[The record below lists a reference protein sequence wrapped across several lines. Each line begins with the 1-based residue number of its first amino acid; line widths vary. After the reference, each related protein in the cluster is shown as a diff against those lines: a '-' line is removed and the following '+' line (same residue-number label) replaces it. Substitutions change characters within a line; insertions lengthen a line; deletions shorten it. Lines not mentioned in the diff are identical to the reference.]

1 MGSSHHHH
9 HHSSGLVPRGSHMAS
24 MTGGQQMGRG
34 SRNQSPPQM
43 MAQQG
48 MHMQWT
54 DQSFIE
60 MMTPHHQDAIDMAEM
75 ALQKAEH
82 PELKKL
88 ARNIIRDQERE
99 IKEMKTWYQQWFK
112 RPVPAL
118 SSQGMMGMHQG
129 HGMMAMDLD
138 ALATAQN
145 FDREFIRQMI
155 PHHQMAVMMASNL
168 KTNTERP
175 EMDKLMDDI
184 IRSQSAEI
192 KQMKQWYQ
200 NWYGQ

>member
-1 MGSSHHHH
+1 MGNQFWIYGLAGLLF
-9 HHSSGLVPRGSHMAS
+9 SGSAAGVTALY
-24 MTGGQQMGRG
+24 
-34 SRNQSPPQM
+34 RNQSPPQM

-60 MMTPHHQDAIDMAEM
+60 MMIPHHQDAIDMAEM

-82 PELKKL
+82 PELKEL

-118 SSQGMMGMHQG
+118 SSQGMMAMHQG

-138 ALATAQN
+138 ALATAKN
-145 FDREFIRQMI
+145 FDQEFIRQMI

-175 EMDKLMDDI
+175 EMDKLIDDI